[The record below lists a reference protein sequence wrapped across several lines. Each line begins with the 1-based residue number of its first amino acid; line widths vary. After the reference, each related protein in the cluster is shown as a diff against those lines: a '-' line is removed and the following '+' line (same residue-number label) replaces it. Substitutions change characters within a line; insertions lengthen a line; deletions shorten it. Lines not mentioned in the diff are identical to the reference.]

1 MKTLP
6 ASQTRNVASWIAVGA
21 MLFGVWLA
29 PACAFIC
36 ANMTPGA
43 PGVGADPCHAD
54 HGAGAGHGA
63 SPGSDDCQARPCQ
76 QLQTGVQPNAQPEI
90 ASPSHVAFHPLAG
103 VDEVPAQMAGD
114 HRWWLSAMALG
125 PPIPLPLFTVL
136 RS

>member
-6 ASQTRNVASWIAVGA
+6 ASQTHNAVSWIAVGA

-36 ANMTPGA
+36 VNMAREA
-43 PGVGADPCHAD
+43 PGVGAKECHAVR
-54 HGAGAGHGA
+54 GTGHCA
-63 SPGSDDCQARPCQ
+63 SPKSGDCQTPPCAH
-76 QLQTGVQPNAQPEI
+76 LQSGLRPNAQTDP
-90 ASPSHVAFHPLAG
+90 ASPSQVAFPVLDGINKVSPEVAG
-103 VDEVPAQMAGD
+103 NDRPS
-114 HRWWLSAMALG
+114 LPAMALG